1 MARLDIVEIHQRWSY
16 LNYISLL
23 FPWFRESKSTK
34 ITNLNRESLMIEW
47 IWPLAFSLLP
57 LPWLVRRFLREA
69 KQDRPALLVPSL
81 GPFVGSVKDEVAE
94 WKHLNLKLLL
104 LWLIWVSLIV
114 ALARPQWTGDPI
126 TLPTTGR
133 DLMLAVDIS
142 GSMATED
149 MMINGEYVDR
159 LTAVKLVVSDFVSR
173 RIGDRVGLILF
184 GTNAYLQAP
193 LTFDLKTLDRFLLE
207 APVGIAGGKTAIGD
221 AIGLAVKRL
230 RQRPQQDKVII
241 LLTDGA
247 NNVGEVEP
255 RKASELAAND
265 KIKIYTIGVGAD
277 EMRLPS
283 IFGAFGNRVTN
294 PSADL
299 DERTLTEIAE
309 TTSGA
314 YFRAKDPVKLAEIYN
329 LIDELEPADQEAE
342 VFRPRKALSFWA
354 LSAAILAAFA
364 FFLIDLYRRPIA
376 QQE

>member
-1 MARLDIVEIHQRWSY
+1 
-16 LNYISLL
+16 
-23 FPWFRESKSTK
+23 
-34 ITNLNRESLMIEW
+34 MIEW

-57 LPWLVRRFLREA
+57 LPWLVRRFLKEA
-69 KQDRPALLVPSL
+69 KQDRPALIVPSL
-81 GPFVGSVKDEVAE
+81 EPFIGGAKDEVAE
-94 WKHLNLKLLL
+94 WKYMNLKILL

-114 ALARPQWTGDPI
+114 ALARPQWTGDPV

-149 MMINGEYVDR
+149 MVINGDYVDR

-299 DERTLTEIAE
+299 DERTLKEIAE

-314 YFRAKDPVKLAEIYN
+314 YFRAKDPVKLAEIYS
-329 LIDELEPADQEAE
+329 LIDELEPVDQEAE
-342 VFRPRKALSFWA
+342 VFRPRKALSYWA
-354 LSAAILAAFA
+354 LGAAILAAFA

-376 QQE
+376 LRG

>member
-1 MARLDIVEIHQRWSY
+1 
-16 LNYISLL
+16 
-23 FPWFRESKSTK
+23 
-34 ITNLNRESLMIEW
+34 
-47 IWPLAFSLLP
+47 
-57 LPWLVRRFLREA
+57 
-69 KQDRPALLVPSL
+69 
-81 GPFVGSVKDEVAE
+81 
-94 WKHLNLKLLL
+94 
-104 LWLIWVSLIV
+104 
-114 ALARPQWTGDPI
+114 
-126 TLPTTGR
+126 
-133 DLMLAVDIS
+133 MLAVDIS

-149 MMINGEYVDR
+149 MVINGEYVDR

-173 RIGDRVGLILF
+173 RVGDRVGLILF

-299 DERTLTEIAE
+299 DERTLTAVSYTHLTLP
-309 TTSGA
+309 TT
-314 YFRAKDPVKLAEIYN
+314 
-329 LIDELEPADQEAE
+329 
-342 VFRPRKALSFWA
+342 
-354 LSAAILAAFA
+354 
-364 FFLIDLYRRPIA
+364 
-376 QQE
+376 